1 MKLEQR
7 LYGCGCKGGKKN
19 VATTTTTTTITTTT
33 SNQPTTAVQVPT
45 VQPTGR

>member
-19 VATTTTTTTITTTT
+19 VATTTTTITTP
-33 SNQPTTAVQVPT
+33 NQPTTVQVPT
-45 VQPTGR
+45 VQPTGK